1 MDVLIA
7 AWIVIIVVVV
17 SPPSPAEERRAEMC
31 KGGRG
36 HGGNRLGANTAP
48 SLCCGRAGKASKG
61 MFSWLSLST
70 TSLKTVFL
78 FLAKATRKQK
88 LEIIRAHTIE

>member
-7 AWIVIIVVVV
+7 VLIVIVVVIV
-17 SPPSPAEERRAEMC
+17 SPPSLAEERRAEMC
-31 KGGRG
+31 KGGKG
-36 HGGNRLGANTAP
+36 HGGDHLGINTAP
-48 SLCCGRAGKASKG
+48 LLCCGRAGKASKR
-61 MFSWLSLST
+61 MFSWSSLLT

-88 LEIIRAHTIE
+88 LEIIRAHTIK